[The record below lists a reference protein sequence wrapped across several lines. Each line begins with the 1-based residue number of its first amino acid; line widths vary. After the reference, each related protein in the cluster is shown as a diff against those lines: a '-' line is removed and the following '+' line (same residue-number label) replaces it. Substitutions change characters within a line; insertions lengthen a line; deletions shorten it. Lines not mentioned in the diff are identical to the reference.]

1 MKKISNNFEKVQTA
15 VVVIC
20 LIVMSCS
27 SFFQVLNRNIFKIP
41 LSWTE
46 ELSRYCMIWMTMIGT
61 GISVRKGT
69 QMALNVWGKKLKG
82 VGLLIMDLFAHGV
95 VLAFCVVVSVCVI
108 QLIKVQ
114 INSGQLSPAMHI
126 PMYVMSF
133 AILIGFAFMCLVEIE
148 KIVEVIRT
156 KGQPP
161 VEIEKEVAE

>member
-1 MKKISNNFEKVQTA
+1 MKNLQNNFEKVQTA
-15 VVVIC
+15 IVVIC

-82 VGLLIMDLFAHGV
+82 IPLFVVDLFSHIL
-95 VLAFCVVVSVCVI
+95 VLAFCVVVAICVI
-108 QLIKVQ
+108 QLIQVQ
-114 INSGQLSPAMHI
+114 IKSGQLSPAMHI
-126 PMYVMSF
+126 PMYVMSLS
-133 AILIGFAFMCLVEIE
+133 ILIGFAFMCLVEVE
-148 KIVEVIRT
+148 KIVEVVRH

-161 VEIEKEVAE
+161 VEIEMEEAK